1 MEFDNKNDKKI
12 LAHLKKNG
20 PSRLW
25 ELTANVGMPS
35 STRYQRLLRLEARRA
50 VLVGVNPSAEVREA

>member
-1 MEFDNKNDKKI
+1 MEFDNKNEKKI
-12 LAHLKKNG
+12 FAYLKKNG

-35 STRYQRLLRLEARRA
+35 SRRYQRLLRLDARRA
-50 VLVGVNPSAEVREA
+50 VLVDVNPSAEVGEA